1 MGSWC
6 FPVVLAGG
14 EVAGLRL
21 ARTASE
27 RRGSADRH
35 ADVRGSGP
43 QVGCAQAVAPD
54 LMRRAVLGVAVR
66 SRGSCPGSAVLRRVL
81 ELAGAVTPIS
91 DRPRVGGMRAQA
103 CSSAHKN
110 PASSRATATTATP
123 VMCLRCS
130 SCRKAAAQAQLGRPG
145 AGQGVGRDVL
155 LTLAQGAADEG
166 PVMIRPGRFHQLEA
180 QVLAGWCGCCG
191 RARRSLR
198 RNARWAP
205 AR

>member
-1 MGSWC
+1 VSSSSGSLL
-6 FPVVLAGG
+6 LAGR
-14 EVAGLRL
+14 EVAGRRL

-43 QVGCAQAVAPD
+43 QVGSAQAVAPD
-54 LMRRAVLGVAVR
+54 LMRHAVLGVAVR

-81 ELAGAVTPIS
+81 GLAGAVAPIG
-91 DRPRVGGMRAQA
+91 DHPRVGGMRAQL
-103 CSSAHKN
+103 CISAHRN

-155 LTLAQGAADEG
+155 LALAQGAADERAVVIG
-166 PVMIRPGRFHQLEA
+166 PGRFHQLEA
-180 QVLAGWCGCCG
+180 QVLAAGAGDV
-191 RARRSLR
+191 A
-198 RNARWAP
+198 AP
-205 AR
+205 DAVG